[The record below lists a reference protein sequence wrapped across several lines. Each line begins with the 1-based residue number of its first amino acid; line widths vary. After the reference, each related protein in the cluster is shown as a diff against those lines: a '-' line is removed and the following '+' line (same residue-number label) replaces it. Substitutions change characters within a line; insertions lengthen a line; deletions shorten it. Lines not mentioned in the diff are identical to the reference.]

1 MSEKPARAAKAPG
14 AAKRAKP
21 AKTAKTAKAAK
32 PAAAATAVAA
42 HRPSHDEIADRAY
55 YIHLHEGE
63 SDPLLNWL
71 RAERELTAG

>member
-1 MSEKPARAAKAPG
+1 MSEKPARAAKAPS

-21 AKTAKTAKAAK
+21 AKTSKPARASK
-32 PAAAATAVAA
+32 PAAAPAGAGS
-42 HRPSHDEIADRAY
+42 RPTHDEIADRAY

-71 RAERELTAG
+71 RAERELSAG

>member
-1 MSEKPARAAKAPG
+1 MSEKPARAAKPKAAKPK

-21 AKTAKTAKAAK
+21 ARTAKAEA
-32 PAAAATAVAA
+32 PAAAAN
-42 HRPSHDEIADRAY
+42 RPTHDEIADRAY

-71 RAERELTAG
+71 RAERELSAR